1 MTIEMG
7 SPNFR
12 RSIGGN
18 REQGGWNMAL
28 TVEERPAS
36 HVPAP
41 AVTVASLARDWGSS
55 DPARIAM
62 REKDF
67 GIWQEYSWART
78 WDLVMDA
85 AHGLLALG
93 IEVGDRVSIQSED
106 RPEWVILDLAT
117 VAVRGITVGF
127 YPPNPA
133 AEVKYLLTDCGAT
146 VHLAE
151 DQEQVDRVL
160 EIDPAMVPN
169 LSRIIYCEPRGVRT
183 YSDDRLMD
191 WDDFLTIGRQHRAEN
206 PDVVVGHMADARP
219 DDVMT
224 LVYTSG
230 TTGPPK
236 GAMLTNA
243 NTAFCITRIIGDD
256 GLRGNQVPTADDL
269 VVTYLP
275 LCHVAERIFSTW
287 HMVSCGLCLNFAESI
302 ETVTANL
309 REVQPTLFF
318 AVPRIW
324 EKLHASVMIK
334 GTDASPFKRL
344 WLRFGLKLASVIG
357 REKVANGGLHTTK
370 SRLLDLVGHP
380 LVFRALQERIG
391 LRRCWH
397 AGSGAA
403 PIAPEVLEFFIGIGI
418 PVYEL
423 YGMTENAAV
432 ATGNFPGR
440 MILGTVG
447 EPYPDIGFRLDE
459 ETGEI
464 QTKHPGVFVGYWNR
478 PEQTAETF
486 TADGWLMTGDVGEW
500 VDGTHVRIID
510 RIKHIIITAGGK
522 NISPSEIENSLK
534 TSPYVKEAMVIGDRR
549 KFLSALIGIELDT
562 VGDWALRR
570 NIPYTTYRDLSEKPE
585 VLELIQGI
593 VNETNEKFAR
603 VESIREFRM
612 IPKELDHED
621 GELTATQKIKRSA
634 MEDAFGH
641 LIEEIYA

>member
-1 MTIEMG
+1 MAMT
-7 SPNFR
+7 
-12 RSIGGN
+12 
-18 REQGGWNMAL
+18 L
-28 TVEERPAS
+28 EERPMSEAS
-36 HVPAP
+36 ASQ
-41 AVTVASLARDWGSS
+41 VTVASLARGWAEREPSG
-55 DPARIAM
+55 IAM

-93 IEVGDRVSIQSED
+93 IGVGDRVSIQAED
-106 RPEWVILDLAT
+106 RPEWVILDLAA

-127 YPPNPA
+127 YPTNPA
-133 AEVKYLLTDCGAT
+133 AEVEYLLTDCGST
-146 VHLAE
+146 IHLAE

-160 EIDPAMVPN
+160 EIDPAAVPN
-169 LSRIIYCEPRGVRT
+169 LSRIIYCEPRGVHS
-183 YSDDRLMD
+183 YPDDRLMD
-191 WDDFLTIGRQHRAEN
+191 WEDFLATGRQHRAEN
-206 PDVVVGHMADARP
+206 PDAVVGRMAEARP

-243 NTAFCITRIIGDD
+243 NTEFSITRIIGEN
-256 GLRGNQVPTADDL
+256 GLRGKRVPTADDL

-287 HMVSCGLCLNFAESI
+287 HMVSCGLSLNFAESI
-302 ETVTANL
+302 ETVTVNL

-324 EKLHASVMIK
+324 EKLHATVLIK
-334 GTDASPFKRL
+334 GSDSSPFKRL
-344 WLRFGLKLASVIG
+344 WLRFSLHLATLIG
-357 REKVANGGLHTTK
+357 REKVANGGFHTPK
-370 SRLLDLVGHP
+370 SRLLNLIGYP
-380 LVFRALQERIG
+380 LVFRALKERLG

-397 AGSGAA
+397 AASGAA
-403 PIAPEVLEFFIGIGI
+403 PIAPEVLEFFTGIGV

-423 YGMTENAAV
+423 YGMTENSAV

-440 MILGTVG
+440 MRPGTVG
-447 EPYPDIGFRLDE
+447 EPYPDIGFRLDD

-464 QTKHPGVFVGYWNR
+464 QTKHPGVFAGYWNR
-478 PEQTAETF
+478 PEQTARTF
-486 TADGWLMTGDVGEW
+486 TEDGWLMTGDVGEW
-500 VDGTHVRIID
+500 VGDSHVRIID
-510 RIKHIIITAGGK
+510 RIKDIIITAGGK

-534 TSPYVKEAMVIGDRR
+534 TSLYVKEAMVIGDRR
-549 KFLSALIGIELDT
+549 RFLSALIGIELDT

-570 NIPYTTYRDLSEKPE
+570 NIPYTTYRDLAEKPE
-585 VLELIQGI
+585 VLELIQGV

-621 GELTATQKIKRSA
+621 GELTATQKIKRSS
-634 MEDAFGH
+634 MEEAFNE
-641 LIEEIYA
+641 LIEEMYA

>member
-1 MTIEMG
+1 
-7 SPNFR
+7 
-12 RSIGGN
+12 
-18 REQGGWNMAL
+18 MAL

-41 AVTVASLARDWGSS
+41 AVTVASLARD
-55 DPARIAM
+55 IAM

-127 YPPNPA
+127 YPTNPA
-133 AEVKYLLTDCGAT
+133 AEVEYLLTDCGAT

-151 DQEQVDRVL
+151 DQEQVDRVI

-191 WDDFLTIGRQHRAEN
+191 WHDFLTVGRQHRAEN

-243 NTAFCITRIIGDD
+243 NTAFCITRVIGDD

-370 SRLLDLVGHP
+370 SRLLNLVGYP
-380 LVFRALQERIG
+380 LVFRAIQERIG

-585 VLELIQGI
+585 VLELIQGV

>member
-1 MTIEMG
+1 MSE
-7 SPNFR
+7 
-12 RSIGGN
+12 
-18 REQGGWNMAL
+18 
-28 TVEERPAS
+28 AS
-36 HVPAP
+36 ASQ
-41 AVTVASLARDWGSS
+41 VTVASLARGWAEREPSG
-55 DPARIAM
+55 IAM

-93 IEVGDRVSIQSED
+93 IGVGDRVSIQAED
-106 RPEWVILDLAT
+106 RPEWVILDLAA

-127 YPPNPA
+127 YPTNPA
-133 AEVKYLLTDCGAT
+133 AEVEYLLTDCGST
-146 VHLAE
+146 IHLAE

-160 EIDPAMVPN
+160 EIDPAAVPN
-169 LSRIIYCEPRGVRT
+169 LSRIIYCEPRGVHS
-183 YSDDRLMD
+183 YLDDRLMD
-191 WDDFLTIGRQHRAEN
+191 WEDFLAAGRQHRAEN
-206 PDVVVGHMADARP
+206 PDAVVGRMAEARP

-243 NTAFCITRIIGDD
+243 NTEFSITRIIGEN
-256 GLRGNQVPTADDL
+256 GLRGKRVPTADDL

-287 HMVSCGLCLNFAESI
+287 HMVSCGLSLNFAESI
-302 ETVTANL
+302 ETVTVNL

-324 EKLHASVMIK
+324 EKLHATVLIK
-334 GTDASPFKRL
+334 GSDSSPFKRL
-344 WLRFGLKLASVIG
+344 WLRFSLHLATLIG
-357 REKVANGGLHTTK
+357 REKVANGGFHTPK
-370 SRLLDLVGHP
+370 SRLLNLIGYP
-380 LVFRALQERIG
+380 LVFRALKERLG

-397 AGSGAA
+397 AASGAA
-403 PIAPEVLEFFIGIGI
+403 PIAPEVLEFFTGIGV

-423 YGMTENAAV
+423 YGMTENSAV

-440 MILGTVG
+440 MRPGTVG
-447 EPYPDIGFRLDE
+447 EPYPDIGFRLDD

-464 QTKHPGVFVGYWNR
+464 QTKHPGVFAGYWNR
-478 PEQTAETF
+478 PEQTAATF
-486 TADGWLMTGDVGEW
+486 TEDGWLMTGDVGEW
-500 VDGTHVRIID
+500 VGDSHVRIID
-510 RIKHIIITAGGK
+510 RIKDIIITAGGK

-534 TSPYVKEAMVIGDRR
+534 TSLYVKEAMVIGDRR
-549 KFLSALIGIELDT
+549 RFLSALIGIELDT

-570 NIPYTTYRDLSEKPE
+570 NIPYTTYRDLAEKPE
-585 VLELIQGI
+585 VLELIQGV

-603 VESIREFRM
+603 VESIRGFRM

-621 GELTATQKIKRSA
+621 GELTATQKIKRSS
-634 MEDAFGH
+634 MEEAFNE
-641 LIEEIYA
+641 LIEEMYA

>member
-1 MTIEMG
+1 MT
-7 SPNFR
+7 
-12 RSIGGN
+12 
-18 REQGGWNMAL
+18 L
-28 TVEERPAS
+28 VVEERS
-36 HVPAP
+36 STDAP
-41 AVTVASLARDWGSS
+41 TPTVTVASLARDWGTS
-55 DPARIAM
+55 DPGRIVM

-78 WDLVMDA
+78 WELILDA

-93 IEVGDRVSIQSED
+93 IEVGDRVSIQAED

-127 YPPNPA
+127 YPTNPA
-133 AEVKYLLTDCGAT
+133 AEVEYLLTDCGAT

-191 WDDFLTIGRQHRAEN
+191 WHDFLTVGRQHRAEN

-334 GTDASPFKRL
+334 GADASPFKRL

-370 SRLLDLVGHP
+370 SRLLNLVGYP

-403 PIAPEVLEFFIGIGI
+403 PIAPEVLEFFIGIGV

-440 MILGTVG
+440 MVLGTVG

-585 VLELIQGI
+585 VLELIQGV

-641 LIEEIYA
+641 LIDEIYA

>member
-1 MTIEMG
+1 
-7 SPNFR
+7 
-12 RSIGGN
+12 
-18 REQGGWNMAL
+18 MAL

-93 IEVGDRVSIQSED
+93 IEVGDRVSIQAED

-127 YPPNPA
+127 YPTNPA
-133 AEVKYLLTDCGAT
+133 AEVEYLLTDCGAT

-151 DQEQVDRVL
+151 DQEQVDRVI

-219 DDVMT
+219 DDIMT

-334 GTDASPFKRL
+334 GADASPFKRL

-370 SRLLDLVGHP
+370 SRLLNLIGYP

-403 PIAPEVLEFFIGIGI
+403 PIAPEVLEFFTGIGV

-464 QTKHPGVFVGYWNR
+464 QTKHPGVFAGYWNR

-585 VLELIQGI
+585 VLELIQGV